1 MPSSTFLAA
10 SSSFIARSSFT
21 TALAFSRAAFLF
33 LLGMDRFEHLG
44 YQLHLGARRNREH
57 IAVKVDGTPLL
68 FGFGEYFAHSLQ
80 HTETL
85 VTNNKFHTVQTSA
98 AQPLKEADPAGL
110 IPAHGLYCFARQIST
125 GKTGHMLTMPEHH
138 NFLKEY
144 AAWRMENP
152 HPTHKLYFE
161 YPAPME
167 LLNQVLMA
175 PVAKSSSKQPY
186 LNSDNQYLSPKDK
199 KAWYLD
205 EKAMLDAFCQTV

>member
-1 MPSSTFLAA
+1 
-10 SSSFIARSSFT
+10 
-21 TALAFSRAAFLF
+21 
-33 LLGMDRFEHLG
+33 
-44 YQLHLGARRNREH
+44 
-57 IAVKVDGTPLL
+57 
-68 FGFGEYFAHSLQ
+68 
-80 HTETL
+80 
-85 VTNNKFHTVQTSA
+85 
-98 AQPLKEADPAGL
+98 
-110 IPAHGLYCFARQIST
+110 
-125 GKTGHMLTMPEHH
+125 MLTMPEHH

-144 AAWRMENP
+144 AALRMENP

-175 PVAKSSSKQPY
+175 PVAKSSLKQPY

>member
-1 MPSSTFLAA
+1 
-10 SSSFIARSSFT
+10 
-21 TALAFSRAAFLF
+21 
-33 LLGMDRFEHLG
+33 
-44 YQLHLGARRNREH
+44 
-57 IAVKVDGTPLL
+57 
-68 FGFGEYFAHSLQ
+68 
-80 HTETL
+80 
-85 VTNNKFHTVQTSA
+85 
-98 AQPLKEADPAGL
+98 
-110 IPAHGLYCFARQIST
+110 
-125 GKTGHMLTMPEHH
+125 MLTMPEHH

-175 PVAKSSSKQPY
+175 PGCQKQFETAIFD
-186 LNSDNQYLSPKDK
+186 SDNQYLSPKDK